1 MLSKITQRFRTL
13 PLILC
18 LTTFGL
24 GITTAVAINIFN
36 IPAIIAG
43 TQVEEI
49 TTTDIQQGK
58 LNRVLFIDVRT
69 PEEYQEDHI
78 GNSPLI
84 PITDIEAGFGIK
96 QLLNL
101 IPDIEPKPTIVLYCA
116 KGPRSNKAYQ
126 LLQETGLKMVVLK
139 GGITEWRKTIQPSQ
153 DNSILTPILSPQKSL
168 NRQ

>member
-1 MLSKITQRFRTL
+1 MLNKISQRVRTI
-13 PLILC
+13 PVILC

-24 GITTAVAINIFN
+24 GITTAIAINVFN
-36 IPAIIAG
+36 VPAIIAS
-43 TQVEEI
+43 TQIQEI
-49 TTTDIQQGK
+49 TPADIQQGK
-58 LNRVLFIDVRT
+58 LNRVIFIDVRT

-96 QLLNL
+96 QLLKL
-101 IPDIEPKPTIVLYCA
+101 IPESEPKPTIVLYCA

-126 LLQETGLKMVVLK
+126 LLQETGLNMVVLK

-153 DNSILTPILSPQKSL
+153 DNSILNPILSPQKSL

>member
-1 MLSKITQRFRTL
+1 MLSKITQRVRTL

-18 LTTFGL
+18 LTAFAL
-24 GITTAVAINIFN
+24 GITTAIAINVFN

-49 TTTDIQQGK
+49 TAADIQQGK
-58 LNRVLFIDVRT
+58 LNRVIFIDVRT

-96 QLLNL
+96 QVINL
-101 IPDIEPKPTIVLYCA
+101 IPNTEPKPTLVLYCA

-153 DNSILTPILSPQKSL
+153 DNSILNPILSTQKSL
-168 NRQ
+168 KRQ